1 MAFPALAPS
10 ILKAILAF
18 FGFGVT
24 VAAVASP
31 SPKQAVLRRQ
41 LARATSGAT
50 IAPPRYQLSGPVVVN
65 NSGQVAGSGD
75 LPDSIDPAAPG
86 AALQEI
92 ARLDSRW
99 GAAVEAYRALHNSR
113 PSQAQIDLDQGRVYR
128 FPTRW
133 ALLRAT
139 VDSLVYD
146 DPLAEKWGESYAIT
160 DPTTNEISPEWLEM
174 LSLYSPSDDDW
185 EATAAYVEDHYNKA
199 PAPGVLDYLSGLVD
213 AARDVVGIVG
223 NVWGGEWGEAVDGV
237 DGLVRDA
244 RQAGNSGGSGI
255 RTRSAQLSREEM
267 AILSTLRAWSRPV
280 QVEQLSGGVKQ
291 LTRTA
296 QEALSGGGTPLD
308 RGVSSLGGRA
318 AIALRLRGL
327 PELTAASKLLS
338 DDALVLKAALI
349 ARRWPTVGASSIGD
363 WPYSAVP
370 RPTKTQSLNSQAA
383 DPFASGQADVRDQ
396 SQGTNSQ
403 YVGPQQ

>member
-1 MAFPALAPS
+1 MGFPALTPS
-10 ILKAILAF
+10 ILKAVLAF
-18 FGFGVT
+18 FGLGVT

-31 SPKQAVLRRQ
+31 SPKQAVRRRQ
-41 LARATSGAT
+41 LTRALRGAT
-50 IAPPRYQLSGPVVVN
+50 IAPPRYQLSGPIVVDS
-65 NSGQVAGSGD
+65 SGQVAGSGD
-75 LPDSIDPAAPG
+75 LPEGIDPAAPG
-86 AALQEI
+86 VALQEM

-113 PSQAQIDLDQGRVYR
+113 PTQASIDAGQGRIYR
-128 FPTRW
+128 YPTRW
-133 ALLRAT
+133 AVLRAT
-139 VDSLVYD
+139 VDALTHD
-146 DPLAEKWGESYAIT
+146 DPLAEKWGESWSFT
-160 DPTTNEISPEWLEM
+160 DPTTNEVSPEWLEM

-237 DGLVRDA
+237 HGLARDA
-244 RQAGNSGGSGI
+244 ANAGSSGGSSV

-267 AILSTLRAWSRPV
+267 AILATLRAWSRPV

-370 RPTKTQSLNSQAA
+370 KPAAKPTTNTQYTPPA
-383 DPFASGQADVRDQ
+383 DSNIRDQ
-396 SQGTNSQ
+396 SSGTNSQ